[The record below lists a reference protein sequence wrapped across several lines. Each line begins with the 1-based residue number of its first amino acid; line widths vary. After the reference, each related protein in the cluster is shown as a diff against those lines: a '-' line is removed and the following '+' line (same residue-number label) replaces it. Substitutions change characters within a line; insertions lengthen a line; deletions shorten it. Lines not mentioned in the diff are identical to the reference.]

1 MTPSGGR
8 YDAIV
13 LGVGGVGSAA
23 TYHLARRGAAVLGLE
38 RFDVPHARG
47 SSGGRTRLLQRL
59 LDVDDAAMA
68 MADRAHA
75 AWRDLE
81 AETGADLL
89 AETGSLAVSVGGDDP
104 VASARRACER
114 HDLAHD
120 EYTGADLAERFPG
133 YDFPADAEA
142 LYQPDGAVVAS
153 ERGVVAHVRA
163 ALDAGATVRAR
174 ERVVDWTT
182 VDGGVRVDT
191 DRDTY
196 RADRLVVT
204 AGAWAAQ
211 SVDALEGLLEPC
223 RHATAWFAPSG
234 ERAPDG
240 DTDGPSGSVDQS
252 DPDDTATGRLP
263 PFVATVDD
271 EHYYG
276 VPGISLPGT
285 KFGRGDFRP
294 TDPDALSE
302 PTQADERPLRAF
314 AEEYVPGAAG
324 STLRLS
330 TGLVTQSPDGRF
342 VLDTLAGGRVAV
354 AAGLSGRGYKF
365 APALGEILA
374 DLALESGT
382 DFDISGYA
390 VDRFG

>member
-23 TYHLARRGAAVLGLE
+23 TYHLARRGASVLGIE
-38 RFDVPHARG
+38 RFDVPHGRG
-47 SSGGRTRLLQRL
+47 SSHGRTRLLQRL
-59 LDVDDAAMA
+59 LDGESTTMA
-68 MADRAHA
+68 LADRAHDSWRA
-75 AWRDLE
+75 LEARTGRDLL
-81 AETGADLL
+81 T
-89 AETGSLAVSVGGDDP
+89 ETGSLAVAVGGDDP

-114 HDLAHD
+114 HGLDHESLS
-120 EYTGADLAERFPG
+120 GADLAERFPG
-133 YDFPADAEA
+133 YDFPEDAEA

-153 ERGVVAHVRA
+153 ERGVVAHVAA

-174 ERVVDWTT
+174 ERVVDWDT

-211 SVDALEGLLEPC
+211 AVDALDGLLEPC

-234 ERAPDG
+234 DRSA
-240 DTDGPSGSVDQS
+240 SLA
-252 DPDDTATGRLP
+252 DDRLP
-263 PFVATVDD
+263 PFVATVDG
-271 EHYYG
+271 ENFYG
-276 VPGISLPGT
+276 LPGPDLPGM
-285 KFGRGDFRP
+285 KFGRADFRP
-294 TDPDALSE
+294 TAPDALSE

-314 AEEYVPGAAG
+314 ADEYVPGAAG

-330 TGLVTQSPDGRF
+330 TGLVTDSPDGRF
-342 VLDTLAGGRVAV
+342 LLDTLADGRVAV

-365 APALGEILA
+365 APVLGEILA
-374 DLALESGT
+374 DLALDGGT
-382 DFDISGYA
+382 DFDVSGYA
-390 VDRFG
+390 LGRFE